1 MTVVFCPDYI
11 VYRDRYCTDAV
22 FTFSSSSIEIKGS
35 TAYEDQGTFV
45 FQCGLDGI
53 IGIESQWCQKVSFIL
68 NCFYGVLKLDEDKS
82 YFGICFRLRWP
93 W

>member
-22 FTFSSSSIEIKGS
+22 LTFLSSSIEIKGS

-45 FQCGLDGI
+45 FQCGLDDI
-53 IGIESQWCQKVSFIL
+53 MDIESQWCQRVSFIL
-68 NCFYGVLKLDEDKS
+68 NCFYGVLSLMKTKFLLGFVSD
-82 YFGICFRLRWP
+82 
-93 W
+93 